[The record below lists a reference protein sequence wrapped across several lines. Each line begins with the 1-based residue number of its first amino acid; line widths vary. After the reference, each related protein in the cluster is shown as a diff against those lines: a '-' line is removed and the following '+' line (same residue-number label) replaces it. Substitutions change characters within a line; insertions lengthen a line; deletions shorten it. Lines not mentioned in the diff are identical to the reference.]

1 MARTSKKK
9 QETGKLPGKVY
20 STGIYARL
28 SVDSGERKNESIET
42 QVEIAKDFIGRQPD
56 MELYDTYTDIGKTG
70 TNFERDG
77 FERMMRDV
85 RTRKIDCIVVKDL
98 SRFGRNHIETGN
110 YIGKIFPFMGVRFI
124 AVTDHFDS
132 MGISGRNED
141 MGVNLKNLVNEMYA
155 RDIAMKVKASRKA
168 KWEQGSY
175 TGGIPPYGYR
185 AEWIGDKK
193 CLFIEEMAAG
203 IVREMFALFLSGK
216 NMKEIAV
223 WLYENRVA
231 RPGQYH
237 KTGQV
242 YCNNEGELEQWPGA
256 TVKMIL
262 TNPVYM
268 GCLVQG
274 RTCGKDYMRRKRHD
288 IDSGDWS
295 VKEHTHEA
303 IVSEDTFFEAAGKFE
318 KSSVYCNKNGFS
330 KTVPVDEDIFADVL
344 YCGGCGARMK
354 RVSAVKEFSSKDRVR
369 TYSYKCPNSARID
382 SLKCTAKSITLN
394 TLSDTVKE
402 VVRQEFILSG
412 MRPKDLVEINNRET
426 ERLKGEW
433 NAQLA
438 MFEKKLDGI
447 RQLGS
452 EQYLK
457 YRMGEMDGESFKR
470 AKEEN
475 DKNAAAIQE
484 EGRRVTGKMRRID
497 SETAGKNHFLR
508 TLMKG
513 SGKGELTAEIVRTL
527 VKRIEVYPQHRVKVV
542 FAFGKSELLAGKEEN
557 PAQSAAHFPAQNKSS

>member
-9 QETGKLPGKVY
+9 QETKKLPEKVY

-42 QVEIAKDFIGRQPD
+42 QLEIAKDFIGRHPD

-70 TNFERDG
+70 TNFEREG

-85 RTRKIDCIVVKDL
+85 RMRRIDCIVVKDL

-124 AVTDHFDS
+124 AVTDNFDS
-132 MGISGRNED
+132 MGISGQSED
-141 MGVNLKNLVNEMYA
+141 MGMNLKNLVNEMYA
-155 RDIAMKVKASRKA
+155 RDIAVKVKASRKA

-193 CLFIEEMAAG
+193 CLFTEETTAD
-203 IVREMFALFLSGK
+203 IVRKMFGLFLSGK
-216 NMKEIAV
+216 NMKEIVV
-223 WLYENRVA
+223 WLYENKIV
-231 RPGQYH
+231 RPEQYH

-242 YCNNEGELEQWPGA
+242 YCHEEGQLEQWSRA

-274 RTCGKDYMRRKRHD
+274 RTCGKDYMGRKRHD

-303 IVSEDTFFEAAGKFE
+303 IVSEDIFFEAAGKFE

-330 KTVPVDEDIFADVL
+330 KTVPTEEDIFADVL
-344 YCGGCGARMK
+344 YCGDCGEKMR
-354 RVSAVKEFSSKDRVR
+354 RVSAVKEFSSKDRIR
-369 TYSYKCPNSARID
+369 TYSYKCPKSDRID
-382 SLKCTAKSITLN
+382 SLKCAAKSITLN
-394 TLSDTVKE
+394 TLAGIVKE
-402 VVRQEFILSG
+402 VIRQEFILSG
-412 MRPKDLVEINNRET
+412 MRPKDLVEMNSRET
-426 ERLKGEW
+426 ERMKEEW
-433 NAQLA
+433 SARLA
-438 MFEKKLDGI
+438 MLEKELDGI

-457 YRMGEMDGESFKR
+457 YRMGEMDEESFRR

-475 DKNAAAIQE
+475 DKNAASIHE
-484 EGRRVTGKMRRID
+484 ESRTIAEKLRRID
-497 SETAGKNHFLR
+497 SETARKNHFLR

-513 SGKGELTAEIVRTL
+513 SGKGELTTEIVRTL
-527 VKRIEVYPQHRVKVV
+527 IGRVEVYPEHRVKVT
-542 FAFGKSELLAGKEEN
+542 FAFEKSELLAGKEGI
-557 PAQSAAHFPAQNKSS
+557 